1 MGLFGKKKLKTKQ
14 RKQDIEPEKTSLYIL
29 IDAPKIGIVQY
40 MRENGIEI
48 KGIFYDIVDA
58 NYSFMQE
65 DGASR
70 ILVIDTG
77 TGIFSKVDN
86 RAEIVSLLGMCI
98 DNKRGMLFYTDPA
111 LKTTVSKT
119 MPKTKV
125 LKYGGTLSVVKALK
139 EYNEEYCYDGAEDEV
154 VDELLQF
161 KGEQVNYE
169 VLIQDVNTVKVED
182 GIIGDKEDTIK
193 TFKVKY

>member
-1 MGLFGKKKLKTKQ
+1 MSLIGKKKLKTKH
-14 RKQDIEPEKTSLYIL
+14 KKNEIEPEKMSLYIL
-29 IDAPKIGIVQY
+29 IDAPKIGLVQY

-48 KGIFYDIVDA
+48 KGIFYDIVEA
-58 NYSFMQE
+58 NYAFMKE
-65 DGASR
+65 DGASK

-77 TGIFSKVDN
+77 AGVFSKVDN
-86 RAEIVSLLGMCI
+86 RKEIVSLLGMCI
-98 DNKRGMLFYTDPA
+98 GNKKGILFYTDSA

-119 MPKTKV
+119 MTKTKV
-125 LKYGGTLSVVKALK
+125 IKYDSTLGVVKTLK
-139 EYNEEYCYDGAEDEV
+139 NFNEHYCYGGAEDEV

-182 GIIGDKEDTIK
+182 CILGDREDTIK